1 MYDAIVVGAGIT
13 GASVAYHLKA
23 QGAKKVLLI
32 ERNTPASGGTGASAA
47 AVRQNYSSAL
57 MTRLARRAIEKF
69 RVMADELGMDGGFD
83 NCGYHM
89 IIPTDMVEGL
99 KRNLETQKQQ
109 GVVTEFMTP
118 AQIAER
124 CAWLNMDGVAAVTW
138 EPEGGCADPVK
149 STEAYV
155 HGFKRLGGEVRLKTP
170 VRRLLRE
177 GDRIT
182 GIETDQDR
190 LSAGWV
196 VNAAGPFSAFLAA
209 GAKIELPM
217 RFLREQDTVWEARAN
232 RPLPIPVLAV
242 AIDGIYIRR
251 LTGTRYIIGRGF
263 PKEYVDCDPYN
274 FKVTADQEF
283 ISDVMTRT
291 ENRIPTFAGA
301 KLIDSYA
308 SYYDVTLDWHPYLG
322 PRRALAGY
330 CDASGGSGHGFK
342 FGPAFGE
349 SIAKWLL
356 TGDVESDFKAL
367 SYDRFADGKP
377 LGQTF
382 GGNRG

>member
-1 MYDAIVVGAGIT
+1 MYDAIVIGAGIT
-13 GASVAYHLKA
+13 GASIAYHLKV
-23 QGAKKVLLI
+23 QGAKNVLLV
-32 ERNTPASGGTGASAA
+32 ERNAPASGGTGASAA
-47 AVRQNYSSAL
+47 CIRQNYSSPL
-57 MTRLARRAIEKF
+57 MARLARRAVEQF
-69 RVMADELGMDGGFD
+69 RIMADELGMDGGFD

-89 IIPTDMVEGL
+89 IVPADMVEGL
-99 KRNLETQKQQ
+99 TRNIAVQRQQ
-109 GVVTEFMTP
+109 GVLAEFMTD

-124 CAWLNMDGVAAVTW
+124 CAWLNMEGVAAVTW
-138 EPEGGCADPVK
+138 EPEGGCADPVR

-155 HGFKRLGGEVRLKTP
+155 HGFKQRGGEVRLKTP

-177 GDRIT
+177 RDRIV
-182 GIETDQDR
+182 GVETDQGQ
-190 LSAGWV
+190 LHAAWV
-196 VNAAGPFSAFLAA
+196 VNAAGPFSTFLAA
-209 GAKIELPM
+209 SAQISLPM
-217 RFLREQDTVWEARAN
+217 RVIREQDTVWEARSN

-251 LTGTRYIIGRGF
+251 LTGTRYVIGRGF

-274 FKVTADQEF
+274 FKVTADPEF

-291 ENRIPTFAGA
+291 EHRIPAFSGA

-322 PRRALAGY
+322 PRRDVQGY

-342 FGPAFGE
+342 FGPSFGE
-349 SIAKWLL
+349 SIAKWLI
-356 TGDVESDFKAL
+356 TGDVESDFKTL
-367 SYDRFADGKP
+367 SYDRVPDGKL